1 MKKLLFLIIALFF
14 LIGATP
20 QNKNSFNYEEKVEI
34 QRLITYSIGK
44 ELVKFVNEHDFTH
57 PYDEAYYGGLRDEM
71 GALVKKF
78 NNEKIFKIENK
89 LKSCYIS
96 IIYPANKI
104 PKFVAVRLNFLLKLK
119 PPHHFWGLL
128 IKINQEGRNSI

>member
-20 QNKNSFNYEEKVEI
+20 PNKNSFNYEEKVEI

-44 ELVKFVNEHDFTH
+44 KLVKFIKENDFSR
-57 PYDEAYYGGLRDEM
+57 PYEESYYAPLRDEM
-71 GALVKKF
+71 AKIVRKY

-89 LKSCYIS
+89 LKSCQIV
-96 IIYPANKI
+96 IIYPSNKI
-104 PKFVAVRLNFLLKLK
+104 PKFVAVRLNFLLQLK
-119 PPHHFWGLL
+119 PPHHYWGLL
-128 IKINQEGRNSI
+128 IKINQERKST